1 MPELEAR
8 KPLSPFSYPKWVL
21 LFSAGVLISTIY
33 SLFLAPM
40 YIQAS
45 KDLKAGRHA
54 FYNENYNE
62 AIDNYL
68 AVLDVVPSSKEAR
81 ISVAEAYFK
90 NENLS
95 DDEYGLI
102 YLEDLRLEKNDW
114 TRIKEVIPAKYE
126 EYFDV
131 IK

>member
-1 MPELEAR
+1 MSELETH
-8 KPLSPFSYPKWVL
+8 KPLQPFSYPKWVL

-45 KDLKAGRHA
+45 KQLKLGRHA
-54 FYNENYNE
+54 FYNEDYDN

-68 AVLDVVPSSKEAR
+68 SVLDIVPSSKEAR

-90 NENLS
+90 NGNLS
-95 DDEYGLI
+95 DNEYGLI
-102 YLEDLRLEKNDW
+102 YLEDLRLEDDEW
-114 TRIKEVIPAKYE
+114 SRIIKVMPESYQQYFEVK
-126 EYFDV
+126 
-131 IK
+131 K